1 MRIHVLGCS
10 GAELP
15 NNNLTGFL
23 IDRTLLLDAGT
34 IGEALP
40 KSEQWKIRNI
50 LLSHPHLDH
59 IKAIPFFVDNI
70 VSNDRE
76 QQVTLYS
83 DPKVIGALRRNLF
96 NGMIWPDFTK
106 IPSADNGILKL
117 VEIPTEKPLEVDGYE
132 VTAFKVN
139 HTTPAIGYLIRN
151 GKGKSLLY
159 TGDTGPTE
167 VIWRADI
174 NGPIDGLIVEVSFH
188 NGLTERALQ
197 SGHLT
202 PELLGQEL
210 AKIGNL
216 PERIFITHSKP
227 GQKDRIQEELDGLGL
242 DNIEMLE
249 DGQIL
254 ILK

>member
-15 NNNLTGFL
+15 HHNMTGFL
-23 IDRTLLLDAGT
+23 VDRSLLLDAGT
-34 IGEALP
+34 IGKALP
-40 KSEQWKIRNI
+40 KSEQWKIRHI
-50 LLSHPHLDH
+50 LLSHPHMDH

-70 VSNDRE
+70 VSNNRD
-76 QQVTLYS
+76 QQVALYS
-83 DPKVIGALRRNLF
+83 HPRIIRALKKNIF

-117 VEIPTEKPLEVDGYE
+117 VEIPTEKTIDIDGYE
-132 VTAFKVN
+132 ITAYRVN
-139 HTTPAIGYLIRN
+139 HTTPAIGYLVTDRKGRN
-151 GKGKSLLY
+151 LVY

-167 VIWRADI
+167 IIWQAVR
-174 NGPIDGLIVEVSFH
+174 GKTVHGLIVEVSFH
-188 NGLTERALQ
+188 NGLTDMALL

-202 PELLGQEL
+202 PELLGEEL
-210 AKIGNL
+210 KKMDTA

-227 GQKDRIQEELDGLGL
+227 GQKDRIQEELDDLGL
-242 DNIEMLE
+242 DNIEVLE

-254 ILK
+254 ML